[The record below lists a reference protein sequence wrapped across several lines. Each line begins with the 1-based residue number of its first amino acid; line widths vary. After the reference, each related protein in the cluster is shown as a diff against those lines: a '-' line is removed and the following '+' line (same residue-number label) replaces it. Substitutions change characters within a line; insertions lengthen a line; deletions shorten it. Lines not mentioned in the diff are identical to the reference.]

1 LWSFNQIQNEK
12 INFVNGRGG
21 NPVCFCM
28 QFLHLPDVFKGTS
41 NERGEAFQNLDS
53 FFFEEIT
60 KLLYV
65 AFFV

>member
-1 LWSFNQIQNEK
+1 
-12 INFVNGRGG
+12 
-21 NPVCFCM
+21 M